1 MKKIAC
7 ITVIHTP
14 NYGSV
19 LQAYAL
25 QEACKRLG
33 YDYEILNYKNY
44 AQEAKFVF
52 HGKSEYMS
60 MAYRIA
66 KKILAPYR
74 FYEKRKILAFHDSML
89 IFSRRYEDF
98 DELKSLCGV
107 YDAFIVGSD
116 QVWNNQEINHFDSAY
131 FLSFSCNCKKNI
143 SYAAS
148 FGKTIYMLSNADIDF
163 YKINISKIGHIS
175 CREEEGCEIVENLSG
190 RNSDLVCDPV
200 FLLTADDWSQIAQ
213 VNNTSDYILVYL
225 VGDGLNNDIIP
236 ATIACA
242 KRLAKKNGLSV
253 KIVNIGLRSMFKS
266 FFKPTVP
273 EFIGL
278 IKRARFVISNSFHG
292 TAFSIIFQKPF
303 FAVVKGDSNNRM
315 NTRIYGI
322 LKHFSLEARIIDIS
336 KLASVELLPL
346 NYLNSEDT
354 IKNFVDYSY
363 DWLSSA
369 LNVATAESWGG
380 VAETYCN
387 CAPHYHNGRCA

>member
-25 QEACKRLG
+25 QEACRRLG
-33 YDYEILNYKNY
+33 YDYEVLNYKNY
-44 AQEAKFVF
+44 AQEVKFLF
-52 HGKSEYMS
+52 RGKSEYMS
-60 MAYRIA
+60 MSYRIA

-89 IFSRRYEDF
+89 DFSRRYDDL
-98 DELKSLCGV
+98 DELKSSCGV

-131 FLSFSCNCKKNI
+131 FLSFSDNCKKNI

-148 FGKTIYMLSNADIDF
+148 FGKTICMLSDEDKDF
-163 YKINISKIGHIS
+163 YKNNISQIGHIS
-175 CREEEGCEIVENLSG
+175 CREEEGCEIVETLSEYH
-190 RNSDLVCDPV
+190 SDLVCDPV
-200 FLLTADDWSQIAQ
+200 FLLSADNWSQIAH

-236 ATIACA
+236 ATISCA
-242 KRLAKKNGLSV
+242 KRLAQKNGLSV

-278 IKRARFVISNSFHG
+278 IKRARFVLSNSFHG
-292 TAFSIIFQKPF
+292 TAFSIIFKKPF
-303 FAVVKGDSNNRM
+303 FSVVKGDSNNRM

-322 LKHFSLEARIIDIS
+322 LKRFSLEDRLIDIS
-336 KLASVELLPL
+336 KLANVELLPL
-346 NYLNSEDT
+346 DYSNSNDA
-354 IKNFVDYSY
+354 IKNFIDYSY

-369 LNVATAESWGG
+369 LNEATAEDMGG
-380 VAETYCN
+380 VETYCN
-387 CAPHYHNGRCA
+387 YAPLFHNWRCA